1 MDDLD
6 NMVVEY
12 HASMGRKVLLMAFF
26 LILMFVLVV
35 LSCAWGTDN
44 SFGTAYK
51 VIIDH
56 IMGVHNE
63 VGSWEWWQ
71 DHYIWENVMPSI
83 AVSII
88 AGVGLAIGGVVMQA
102 VTGNPLADPYTT
114 GISSGACLGAVIAI
128 LIGFTFTNAVGE
140 YGIISNA
147 FICSL
152 IPALVVVLISKRVG
166 NSPTTIIL
174 VGIAISYFF
183 NGMITFLMVMANP
196 NKMYAAYQWQIGS
209 VTGIT
214 WAEIPVMC
222 AAVIVAS
229 IISYIVSSKLDLLML
244 GDESAKSLGLNVEQ
258 FRTLCLVMLSI
269 LVASVISYTGII
281 GFVGLVIPHVAR
293 FIVGGTSR
301 FVIPM
306 SMVLGATILVFAN
319 MVSRTITFYTDVP
332 IGIVMSFIGAP
343 LFLYLIM
350 RKKSQRQ
357 IF

>member
-1 MDDLD
+1 MDSTDE
-6 NMVVEY
+6 MIGEY
-12 HASMGRKVLLMAFF
+12 RASIGRKVLLMAAF
-26 LILMFVLVV
+26 LIVLFVLIV

-44 SFGTAYK
+44 SFGTAYQ

-56 IMGVHNE
+56 ITGKHYE
-63 VGSWEWWQ
+63 IRSWEWWQ
-71 DHYIWENVMPSI
+71 DHYIWQNVMPSV

-128 LIGFTFTNAVGE
+128 LIGFTFASTVGE

-152 IPALVVVLISKRVG
+152 VPALVVVLISKRAG
-166 NSPTTIIL
+166 SSPTTIIL

-183 NGMITFLMVMANP
+183 NGMITFLMVMADP

-214 WAEIPVMC
+214 WGEIPMML
-222 AAVIVAS
+222 AAVAVAS
-229 IISYIVSSKLDLLML
+229 VISYFVSSKLDLLML

-258 FRTLCLVMLSI
+258 FRTLCLVMLSV
-269 LVASVISYTGII
+269 LVASIISYTGII
-281 GFVGLVIPHVAR
+281 GFVGLIIPHTAR
-293 FIVGGTSR
+293 FLVGGTSR

-306 SMVLGATILVFAN
+306 SIVLGAAVLVFAN